1 VETRLGYSTPDVDG
15 CLVYN
20 LEVIYIQVSEIMYDH
35 SNYSPAVAA
44 DFTANLT
51 GTGDRSVNEI
61 TET

>member
-1 VETRLGYSTPDVDG
+1 MTIPITL
-15 CLVYN
+15 
-20 LEVIYIQVSEIMYDH
+20 
-35 SNYSPAVAA
+35 PAVAA